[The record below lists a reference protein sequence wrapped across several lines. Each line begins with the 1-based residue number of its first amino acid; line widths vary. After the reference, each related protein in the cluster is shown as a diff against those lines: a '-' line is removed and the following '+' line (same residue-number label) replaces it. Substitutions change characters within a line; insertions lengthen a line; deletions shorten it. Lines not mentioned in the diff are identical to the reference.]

1 MKTKN
6 FLASGIAGGIV
17 DFLLGWI
24 FYGMLLTNLYPEGE
38 TMNMLFIFLGCMS
51 FGLFVAYVFTKWAGI
66 TTLISGLKAG
76 AILGFFY
83 GLTMN
88 LFMYSG
94 MEANYQNMAIDVI
107 VNIIIGAGVGAVVA
121 YVNGKIE

>member
-17 DFLLGWI
+17 DFLLGWL
-24 FYGMLLTNLYPEGE
+24 FYGVLLTNLYPEGE

-94 MEANYQNMAIDVI
+94 MVANYQNMAIDVI

>member
-24 FYGMLLTNLYPEGE
+24 FYGMLLSNLYPEEE

-94 MEANYQNMAIDVI
+94 MVANYQNMAIDVV

>member
-1 MKTKN
+1 
-6 FLASGIAGGIV
+6 
-17 DFLLGWI
+17 
-24 FYGMLLTNLYPEGE
+24 
-38 TMNMLFIFLGCMS
+38 MNMLFIFLGCMS

-94 MEANYQNMAIDVI
+94 MVANYQNMAIDVI